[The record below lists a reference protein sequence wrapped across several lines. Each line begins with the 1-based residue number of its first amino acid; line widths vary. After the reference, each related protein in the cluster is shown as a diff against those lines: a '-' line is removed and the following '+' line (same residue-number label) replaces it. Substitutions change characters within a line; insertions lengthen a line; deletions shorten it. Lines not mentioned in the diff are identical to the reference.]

1 MISQDKFQ
9 ISVQQNILCLLSV
22 MIFLYIFLCLLFP
35 AADLDLNK
43 KVVFFITILFSLY
56 IYLSGSFSQIDKNIL
71 IRAVIVLGIPIIYS
85 PLALI
90 NTSSDSEIL
99 FLVISCT
106 GILLVFAINL
116 VDERLFF
123 KSFLFSSLCLAICT
137 IVLAVSSDVSLD
149 LAEKLEMIFLDF
161 NSGILGERDFN
172 GIKFTMVH
180 FRTAPILIIPFS
192 YYFIKVCDGEKIIS
206 NFILSI
212 VFFLAIYFTASRGI
226 MVFSFLS
233 LFFICIL
240 NLDKIQYR
248 IVFLILFLGGLAV
261 TAFFVQNTNFFSK
274 SETSNMIKLGHFT
287 SFLSLIRSDP
297 LILLTGQG
305 TGSQYYSTGFE
316 CYTFQTELTFLDM
329 IRYWGIFGTLIFL
342 SSIILPNTYRL
353 RLCYAIPFIMYFF
366 NATTNPLY
374 FNSTGML
381 IVVLYWYSSN
391 RCFNEHY

>member
-1 MISQDKFQ
+1 M
-9 ISVQQNILCLLSV
+9 SVSLSNNQNMLRVLSV
-22 MIFLYIFLCLLFP
+22 LVFLYIFLCLLFP
-35 AADLDLNK
+35 AADLELNK

-71 IRAVIVLGIPIIYS
+71 IRTVIVLGIPIIYS

-137 IVLAVSSDVSLD
+137 ILLSILPDISLSLSEEINTLFLAFD
-149 LAEKLEMIFLDF
+149 
-161 NSGILGERDFN
+161 SGFLGERDFN

-233 LFFICIL
+233 L
-240 NLDKIQYR
+240 
-248 IVFLILFLGGLAV
+248 
-261 TAFFVQNTNFFSK
+261 
-274 SETSNMIKLGHFT
+274 
-287 SFLSLIRSDP
+287 IRSDP
-297 LILLTGQG
+297 LILLIGQG

-316 CYTFQTELTFLDM
+316 RYTFQTELTFLDM
-329 IRYWGIFGTLIFL
+329 IRYWGVFGTLIFL